1 MYTANVD
8 YLYLPKRL
16 GNDLQNE
23 SALGVKLENA
33 IGPAFDAATDECRQ
47 LFSTY
52 VCNSIFFRSKNE
64 SGRLALPTPLCA
76 EECMVVQSRCPILW
90 SAYNKSDIGRN
101 KSCSHT
107 GVLLD
112 PLPYC
117 CSGEG
122 VDLTQGD
129 GGSSIDGVAIGVSVA
144 MVILLL
150 LVALLALGVY
160 LIWRQFRRLKRSMDG

>member
-1 MYTANVD
+1 MD

-16 GNDLQNE
+16 GNDL
-23 SALGVKLENA
+23 SALGVKLEMA
-33 IGPAFDAATDECRQ
+33 IGPAFDVASKECQQ

-52 VCNSIFFRSKNE
+52 VCNSFFFRSKNA
-64 SGRLALPTPLCA
+64 SGQLALPTPLCA

-90 SAYNKSDIGRN
+90 SMYNKSDIGKN

-107 GVLLD
+107 GELLD

-122 VDLTQGD
+122 IALTQGD
-129 GGSSIDGVAIGVSVA
+129 GGSSTNDVAIGVSVA
-144 MVILLL
+144 MVVLLL

-160 LIWRQFRRLKRSMDG
+160 LIWRQFRRLKRSLDG